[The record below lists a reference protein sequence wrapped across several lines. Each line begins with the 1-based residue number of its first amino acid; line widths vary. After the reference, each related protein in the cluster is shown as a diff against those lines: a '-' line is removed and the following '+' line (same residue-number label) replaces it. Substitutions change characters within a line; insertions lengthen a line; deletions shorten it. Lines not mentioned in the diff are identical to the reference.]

1 MMNTVRQSTQHIDAA
16 LQSVYGGT
24 LPAVLEEKYQ
34 ERTTAMT
41 VDSKVYLYN
50 ADALFAM
57 TPCEIDL
64 ELTCAPN
71 GAVAETFLYHAIK
84 LHSNAAWHN
93 LDLQAADLAENLN
106 TTDRDWAELF
116 SDELYDRGYV
126 EASLKYCRWK
136 EEH

>member
-1 MMNTVRQSTQHIDAA
+1 MMSTIRQIIQHVDAA
-16 LQSVYGGT
+16 LQAVYGGT
-24 LPAVLEEKYQ
+24 LPAALEAKYQ
-34 ERTTAMT
+34 ELTTAMT
-41 VDSKVYLYN
+41 VDSKAFFYN

-64 ELTCAPN
+64 ELTCAPK

-84 LHSNAAWHN
+84 LHSDAAWHN
-93 LDLQAADLAENLN
+93 LELQAADLAENPN

-116 SDELYDRGYV
+116 SDELYDCGYI

>member
-1 MMNTVRQSTQHIDAA
+1 MMSTIRQIIQHIDAA

-24 LPAVLEEKYQ
+24 LPAALEAKYQ
-34 ERTTAMT
+34 ELTTAMT
-41 VDSKVYLYN
+41 VDSKAFFYN

-57 TPCEIDL
+57 TPYEIDL
-64 ELTCAPN
+64 ELTCAPK
-71 GAVAETFLYHAIK
+71 GTVAETFLYQSIK
-84 LHSNAAWHN
+84 LHSNAAWDN
-93 LDLQAADLAENLN
+93 LELQAADLAEDPN

-116 SDELYDRGYV
+116 SDELYDCGYV

>member
-1 MMNTVRQSTQHIDAA
+1 MMSTIRQIIQHIDAA
-16 LQSVYGGT
+16 LHAVYGGT
-24 LPAVLEEKYQ
+24 LPAALEAKYQ
-34 ERTTAMT
+34 ELTTAMT
-41 VDSKVYLYN
+41 VDSKVFFYN

-57 TPCEIDL
+57 TSYEIDL
-64 ELTCAPN
+64 ELTCAPK
-71 GAVAETFLYHAIK
+71 GAVAETFLYQAIK
-84 LHSNAAWHN
+84 LHSNAAWDN
-93 LDLQAADLAENLN
+93 LELQAADLAENPN